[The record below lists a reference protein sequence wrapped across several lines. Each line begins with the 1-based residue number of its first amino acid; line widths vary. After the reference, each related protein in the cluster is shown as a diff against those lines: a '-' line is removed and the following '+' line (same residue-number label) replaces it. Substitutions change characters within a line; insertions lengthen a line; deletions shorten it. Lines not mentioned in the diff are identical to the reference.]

1 MNELVIDAAVVSPT
15 DVALAEHAAVIRAL
29 GKRVVGDIIEI
40 GRRLAAAKEIAGH
53 GGWLPWI
60 EREFGWQERTAQR
73 YINVYSA
80 FGSNPSGLTDLE
92 LPMESLYLLTAPS
105 TPEEAREAVIE
116 RASNGEAL
124 SLKEVQGMIDAAK
137 QKQAAD
143 YERRLKAL
151 TEKYQR
157 EADQLRA
164 DIGDALSPDDIQSA
178 INDALAPLQRKIKRL
193 EEERDKRATR
203 KRPDPHG
210 LPATSI
216 IAALHQLALALTITP
231 AQVLEREKMVAQA
244 TGQQLKALTA
254 EPVRDAKT
262 VLPWLE
268 RFIKEGVK

>member
-60 EREFGWQERTAQR
+60 EREFGWSEDKAEKFMRIAKSP
-73 YINVYSA
+73 YSA
-80 FGSNPSGLTDLE
+80 TARNLE
-92 LPMESLYLLTAPS
+92 LSIDGLYLLTS
-105 TPEEAREAVIE
+105 KNTPEEVRDAVIE
-116 RASNGEAL
+116 RAQNGEAL
-124 SLKEVQGMIDAAK
+124 SLKEVQGMVEEAK

>member
-1 MNELVIDAAVVSPT
+1 MV
-15 DVALAEHAAVIRAL
+15 
-29 GKRVVGDIIEI
+29 
-40 GRRLAAAKEIAGH
+40 
-53 GGWLPWI
+53 
-60 EREFGWQERTAQR
+60 
-73 YINVYSA
+73 
-80 FGSNPSGLTDLE
+80 
-92 LPMESLYLLTAPS
+92 
-105 TPEEAREAVIE
+105 EE
-116 RASNGEAL
+116 
-124 SLKEVQGMIDAAK
+124 AK